1 MVAIAIA
8 PLIPLIGRLG
18 IAGTKT
24 FLKSPM
30 GKKILDSLVGGG
42 ATAYGLERTG
52 VADTLFNLADLPEGV
67 TTGSELEKESKED
80 REKKK
85 EERKKTLADVKGSR
99 AAGMRGDEL
108 DDAIERGDFDAY
120 INRFMTPDPDAGKP
134 TILKGPEI
142 GAESPIPLVT
152 PPMGVPG
159 IDEIIKQPVG
169 GGFGAGLPETTKEDS
184 IIGGG
189 FTKTDIPDMSI
200 LTMAKIK
207 DKDLVYV
214 GGDINA
220 KLPKYFVDESG
231 KLKPEY
237 QKKGN
242 EGEDADKLIDVR
254 AGYKLP
260 KYMLNE
266 IKFTRT
272 KNKGKPNEKVVQDT
286 KYTIKDEYKNPEELK
301 RLQDSQ
307 KLKDLMT
314 GYFEQNP
321 SSYDILYKS
330 NQSGKKELEQ
340 IQKFFKENYNI
351 DFDVDTY
358 EKIIS
363 QTYGSREKEG
373 VSRGAEKVAID
384 KFKKI
389 INDYSKEKFGESLT
403 TPEMDRYIQEFRI
416 GLKVENP
423 DRVRGEEYTD
433 EQVASTS
440 NLIIDTVFKGK
451 YREKFDI
458 GFDRDLVPYV
468 ENKLKRIAENEKMF
482 ADAKAAGASEEELAE
497 IKSKNIV
504 TIGHYGTR
512 RDNIVGEGGDLTLA
526 VDQSKEKN
534 TLQDKLDREYREAR
548 ANNDIKK
555 MIEIENTMKENDI
568 RSMYTDEDGF
578 RVFIGAD
585 AQKGKMRDGGMVS
598 INKMTSSLSGKY

>member
-1 MVAIAIA
+1 
-8 PLIPLIGRLG
+8 
-18 IAGTKT
+18 
-24 FLKSPM
+24 
-30 GKKILDSLVGGG
+30 
-42 ATAYGLERTG
+42 
-52 VADTLFNLADLPEGV
+52 
-67 TTGSELEKESKED
+67 
-80 REKKK
+80 
-85 EERKKTLADVKGSR
+85 
-99 AAGMRGDEL
+99 
-108 DDAIERGDFDAY
+108 
-120 INRFMTPDPDAGKP
+120 
-134 TILKGPEI
+134 
-142 GAESPIPLVT
+142 
-152 PPMGVPG
+152 
-159 IDEIIKQPVG
+159 
-169 GGFGAGLPETTKEDS
+169 
-184 IIGGG
+184 
-189 FTKTDIPDMSI
+189 
-200 LTMAKIK
+200 MAKIK

-220 KLPKYFVDESG
+220 KLPKYFVDKSG

-351 DFDVDTY
+351 DFDADTY